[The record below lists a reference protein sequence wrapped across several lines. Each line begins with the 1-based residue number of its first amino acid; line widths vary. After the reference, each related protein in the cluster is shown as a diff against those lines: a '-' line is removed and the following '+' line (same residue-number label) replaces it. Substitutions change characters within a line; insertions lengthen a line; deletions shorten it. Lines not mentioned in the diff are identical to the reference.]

1 MDLAELRSLYEQ
13 SKAYAPD
20 LHRSFEDLVS
30 FHDTM
35 MHERVEFMSRDLPD
49 LQRRCSDDREAMD
62 VLVRKTRE
70 LSDELSLLPTSEQI
84 DELVNELGEMMRQKS
99 VFEVRIAQ
107 IEES

>member
-1 MDLAELRSLYEQ
+1 MI
-13 SKAYAPD
+13 
-20 LHRSFEDLVS
+20 
-30 FHDTM
+30 
-35 MHERVEFMSRDLPD
+35 HERVVLMSCDIPGLR
-49 LQRRCSDDREAMD
+49 RRCSDAQTAMN

-84 DELVNELGEMMRQKS
+84 GELVNELGEMMRQKS